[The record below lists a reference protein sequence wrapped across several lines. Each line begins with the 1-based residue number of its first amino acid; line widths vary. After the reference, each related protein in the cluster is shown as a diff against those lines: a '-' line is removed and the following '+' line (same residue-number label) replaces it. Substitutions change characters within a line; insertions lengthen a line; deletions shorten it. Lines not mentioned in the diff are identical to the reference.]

1 MDSIYVLETNSEY
14 VSRKTG
20 KRYPI
25 SEYTIFDDLHSA
37 KFTIDLDTKIAEEQ
51 AQMNYEPER
60 ETKNSLIPS
69 VGNFKITRY
78 DEVDVG
84 KLKKLYG
91 HHDFLMD
98 YPKFDK
104 KYRNEVVYQIIVDFT
119 K

>member
-1 MDSIYVLETNSEY
+1 MDSEY
-14 VSRKTG
+14 ISRKTG

-37 KFTIDLDTKIAEEQ
+37 KFTIDLDVQIAEKQ
-51 AQMNYEPER
+51 AQMNYEPKR
-60 ETKNSLIPS
+60 ENNNSLIPA
-69 VGNFKITRY
+69 VGSFKVTRY
-78 DEVDVG
+78 DEVSFS

-91 HHDFLMD
+91 HHEFLMD

-104 KYRNEVVYQIIVDFT
+104 KYRSEVVYQITVDFT